1 MYFSRYYV
9 DVNSLLQPG
18 IYSVHILKYIFR
30 YSDLKC
36 SLYFV
41 QIWILWWYCM
51 LMLLLKKIKR
61 YLMINALSCNVLLL
75 KVTKYTPRAVLACP
89 MQRLART
96 HWISAV
102 LTASTRHQRYS
113 SCTFSRMLPLLL
125 LIYQVS
131 LSKIVFYF
139 SFKYIPKI
147 WDFRFQ
153 SVNTCTLM

>member
-1 MYFSRYYV
+1 MFSLFCP
-9 DVNSLLQPG
+9 NM
-18 IYSVHILKYIFR
+18 K
-30 YSDLKC
+30 
-36 SLYFV
+36 
-41 QIWILWWYCM
+41 IWILWWYCM